1 MIGMQRRIVTCFYIF
16 LLACSVQLQATNYF
30 QKLSKF
36 TTEHGIVN
44 NTIYSIFQD
53 STGGMWF
60 GTLEGLSSYN
70 GLVFSS
76 YPMTD
81 SLMGYPIT
89 LIDQINKDQLL
100 LGTSNGSYIFS
111 MSSNQY
117 KKIDVPGNF
126 SMLTT
131 LFEIHNRTYFCTKS
145 GIYEFDVKNM
155 SGLKVHDHS
164 VTCKQLSPDG
174 NILLG
179 TAGSGVWQV
188 ELNSDSLLVLNR
200 SYLELQ
206 HESVKAISFLNEG
219 EPVILTEKGLWLM
232 QGEKLTQVIGGSFS
246 SMNISQHNE
255 ILLGTFGEFIQQVY
269 KEEKYALKD
278 YINRDNEIF
287 NDFYDAQINVLFKD
301 HSGAVWIGT
310 NRAGLDRI
318 DRKKI
323 TYKKYK
329 SDIQNQ
335 EPEAGYI
342 NALFQ
347 NDEGRVWV
355 GTSGKGLYDLDRK
368 KDRLTSVPIFP
379 GNLNDLY
386 VEAILQYKNKLYVGT
401 RNMGII
407 TTSVVA
413 GDNTQVVASGQLY
426 SKEAGLAKN
435 DYVYALKRFDE
446 NLYICSSKGTFV
458 YGFDDANFSKLDSVP
473 SINFALDSLNNMW
486 ILSYRMELYFNQ
498 QKLEFG
504 TEVSDFHIGNNGEVW
519 LATGKGVAFLPK
531 VNAKPIFY
539 NPAKKVIEFTS
550 IRKDD
555 EGSFWLGSRMGIYRF
570 DPQTKLFASYQ
581 IVGGSKANSFN
592 HAKLLQALDGE
603 FYWGSNDGVVSIN
616 PQASSYLPKP
626 MFDVEQ
632 GVKKEA
638 PIFDVY
644 NYSYNHQEE
653 NGLAYRFSH
662 PDSSWNFLPGDKSV
676 LNFSNLH
683 RGSYQLD
690 ITAINADGIMN
701 DNFKSFN
708 FQIKRS
714 LNATLSLWGIILIAL
729 TGIVFWYWKTR
740 KADLASVVEEE
751 EQPETPED
759 KIYREWTQD
768 EFMQKALIVI
778 EENLSDNSFGVNE
791 LYLAIQMSKSNF
803 YRKLK
808 KFTDLSPNE
817 LIRFVRLR
825 KSTQL
830 LIEEKQS
837 VNEIA
842 YEVGFNSPSYFTR
855 CFKQQFGI
863 APSEY
868 KEHYNT
874 LCCAPEKAL

>member
-1 MIGMQRRIVTCFYIF
+1 MQRRIVTCFFIF
-16 LLACSVQLQATNYF
+16 LLGCTVQLQATNYF

-81 SLMGYPIT
+81 SITGYPIT
-89 LIDQINKDQLL
+89 LIDQINQDQLL
-100 LGTSNGSYIFS
+100 LGTSNGSYLFS
-111 MSSNQY
+111 ISSKQY
-117 KKIDVPGNF
+117 RKLDIPGDF
-126 SMLTT
+126 SPLTT
-131 LFEIHNRTYFCTKS
+131 LFKIYNRSYLSTKS
-145 GIYEFDVKNM
+145 GIYELDDQSRIGMKLF
-155 SGLKVHDHS
+155 DHS
-164 VTCKQLSPDG
+164 LTCKQLSPEG
-174 NILLG
+174 KLLLG
-179 TAGSGVWQV
+179 TAGRGVWQTK
-188 ELNSDSLLVLNR
+188 LSSDSLLVLDR

-206 HESVKAISFLNEG
+206 DESVKAISFLKEG
-219 EPVILTEKGLWLM
+219 EPVILTENALWLM
-232 QGEKLTQVIGGSFS
+232 QEEKLVPVIEGSFS

-269 KEEKYALKD
+269 KEGEKYALKD

-301 HSGAVWIGT
+301 HSGSVWIGT

-329 SDIQNQ
+329 SDIQDG

-347 NDEGRVWV
+347 NEKGSVWV
-355 GTSGKGLYDLDRK
+355 GTSGKGLYHLDRK
-368 KDRLTSVPIFP
+368 KECLNSVPIFP

-386 VEAILQYKNKLYVGT
+386 VEAILQHKDKLYVGT
-401 RNMGII
+401 RHMGII

-413 GDNTQVVASGQLY
+413 GDDAQVIASGQLF

-435 DYVYALKRFDE
+435 DYIYALKRFDE

-458 YGFDDANFSKLDSVP
+458 YGFDDESFSKLDSVP
-473 SINFALDSLNNMW
+473 SINFALDSLDNQW

-498 QKLEFG
+498 QKMEFG
-504 TEVSDFHIGNNGEVW
+504 TEVSDFHIGSDGEVW
-519 LATGKGVAFLPK
+519 LATGKGVAFLPN
-531 VNAKPIFY
+531 VNAKPVFY

-550 IRKDD
+550 LRKDE
-555 EGSFWLGSRMGIYRF
+555 EGNFWLGSRMGIYRF

-592 HAKLLQALDGE
+592 HAKLLQARDGE

-626 MFDVEQ
+626 MFVVEQ
-632 GVKKEA
+632 GMKKEES
-638 PIFDVY
+638 IFNVY
-644 NYSYNHQEE
+644 NFSYNHQEE
-653 NGLAYRFSH
+653 NGLAYRFFH
-662 PDSSWNFLPGDKSV
+662 PDSSWNYLPGDRSV
-676 LNFSNLH
+676 LDFSHLH

-690 ITAINADGIMN
+690 IAAINADGIMN
-701 DNFKSFN
+701 DKFKSFH

-714 LNATLSLWGIILIAL
+714 LNATASLWGIVLIVLA
-729 TGIVFWYWKTR
+729 GIVFGYWKTR
-740 KADLASVVEEE
+740 KAALASGVEEE
-751 EQPETPED
+751 EHSETAED

-817 LIRFVRLR
+817 LIRFIRLR
-825 KSTQL
+825 KSAQL
-830 LIEEKQS
+830 LIEAKQS

-874 LCCAPEKAL
+874 LSCTAEKVH

>member
-1 MIGMQRRIVTCFYIF
+1 MLRSILTCFFI
-16 LLACSVQLQATNYF
+16 LPIVCSFQLQATNYF

-81 SLMGYPIT
+81 SEMGYPIT
-89 LIDQINKDQLL
+89 LIDQLSKDQLL
-100 LGTSNGSYIFS
+100 LGTSNGSYLFS
-111 MSSNQY
+111 ISNKEYQ
-117 KKIDVPGNF
+117 KIDIPGDF
-126 SMLTT
+126 SMLTA
-131 LFEIHNRTYFCTKS
+131 LFKIHNRSYLSTKS
-145 GIYEFDVKNM
+145 GIYEWDDQNRIGMKRF
-155 SGLKVHDHS
+155 DHS
-164 VTCKQLSPDG
+164 ITCKQLFPNGDL
-174 NILLG
+174 LLG
-179 TAGSGVWQV
+179 TAGSGVWQA
-188 ELNSDSLLVLNR
+188 ELNSDSLLVLNK
-200 SYLELQ
+200 SYPELQ
-206 HESVKAISFLNEG
+206 HESVKAISFLKEG
-219 EPVILTEKGLWLM
+219 EPVILTENALWMM
-232 QGEKLTQVIGGSFS
+232 QEEKLVPVIEGSFS

-255 ILLGTFGEFIQQVY
+255 ILLGTFGEFIQQIY
-269 KEEKYALKD
+269 KEGDRYTLKD

-301 HSGAVWIGT
+301 HSGSVWIGT

-323 TYKKYK
+323 TYKKYE
-329 SDIQNQ
+329 SDIQDR

-347 NDEGRVWV
+347 NEKGRVWV
-355 GTSGKGLYDLDRK
+355 GTSGKGLYYLDREK
-368 KDRLTSVPIFP
+368 QCLTPTPIFP

-386 VEAILQYKNKLYVGT
+386 VEAILQHKDKLYVGT
-401 RNMGII
+401 RHMGII
-407 TTSVVA
+407 TASVVA
-413 GDNTQVVASGQLY
+413 GENTQVVASGQLF

-435 DYVYALKRFDE
+435 DYIYALKHYNE
-446 NLYICSSKGTFV
+446 KLYICSSKGTFV
-458 YGFDDANFSKLDSVP
+458 YGFDNNNFSKLDSVS
-473 SINFALDSLNNMW
+473 SINFALDSLDNQW

-519 LATGKGVAFLPK
+519 LATGKGVAFLPN
-531 VNAKPIFY
+531 VNAKPLFY

-550 IRKDD
+550 IRRDKD
-555 EGSFWLGSRMGIYRF
+555 GYFWLGSRMGIYRF
-570 DPQTKLFASYQ
+570 DPQSKLFASYQ
-581 IVGGSKANSFN
+581 ITGGSKANSFN
-592 HAKLLQALDGE
+592 HAKLLEGLEGE

-616 PQASSYLPKP
+616 PQACSYLPKP
-626 MFDVEQ
+626 MFEVEQ
-632 GVKKEA
+632 GKKEEA
-638 PIFDVY
+638 SIFNVY
-644 NYSYNHQEE
+644 NFSYNHQEE
-653 NGLAYRFSH
+653 NGLAYRFFH
-662 PDSSWNFLPGDKSV
+662 PDSSWNYLPGDKAV
-676 LNFSNLH
+676 LDFSHLD

-690 ITAINADGIMN
+690 IAAINADGIMN
-701 DNFKSFN
+701 DKFKSFH

-729 TGIVFWYWKTR
+729 AGIVFWYWKGR
-740 KADLASVVEEE
+740 KADLASIVEEK

-759 KIYREWTQD
+759 KVYREWTQD
-768 EFMQKALIVI
+768 EFMQRALIVI

-825 KSTQL
+825 KSAQL
-830 LIEEKQS
+830 LIEAKQS

>member
-1 MIGMQRRIVTCFYIF
+1 MQRRIVTCFYIF
-16 LLACSVQLQATNYF
+16 LLACSIQLQATNYF
-30 QKLSKF
+30 QNLSKF

-70 GLVFSS
+70 GVVFSS
-76 YPMTD
+76 YPMSD

-100 LGTSNGSYIFS
+100 LGTSNGNYTFS
-111 MSSNQY
+111 MSSKQY
-117 KKIDVPGNF
+117 QKIDVPGDF
-126 SMLTT
+126 SMLTSQ
-131 LFEIHNRTYFCTKS
+131 FKIHNRTYFCTKS
-145 GIYEFDVKNM
+145 GVYEFDDQNM
-155 SGLKVHDHS
+155 RGLKVLDHS
-164 VTCKQLSPDG
+164 ISCKQLSPEG
-174 NILLG
+174 KLLLG
-179 TAGSGVWQV
+179 EVSGGIWEA
-188 ELNSDSLLVLNR
+188 ELNSDSLLTLTR
-200 SYLELQ
+200 TYPELQ
-206 HESVKAISFLNEG
+206 QESVKAISFLNEG
-219 EPVILTEKGLWLM
+219 EPVILTEKALWLM
-232 QGEKLTQVIGGSFS
+232 QGDKLAPVIEDSFS
-246 SMNISQHNE
+246 SINISQHNE
-255 ILLGTFGEFIQQVY
+255 ILLGTLGNFIQQVY
-269 KEEKYALKD
+269 KVGESYALKE

-301 HSGAVWIGT
+301 RSGSIWIGT

-323 TYKKYK
+323 IYQKYE
-329 SDIQNQ
+329 SDIQDR

-347 NDEGRVWV
+347 NDDGRVWV
-355 GTSGKGLYDLDRK
+355 GTSGKGLYYLDRNK
-368 KDRLTSVPIFP
+368 ESLTSVPIFP

-386 VEAILQYKNKLYVGT
+386 VEAILQHKNKLYVGT
-401 RNMGII
+401 RHMGII
-407 TTSVVA
+407 TASV
-413 GDNTQVVASGQLY
+413 GNNTQVVASGQLF

-435 DYVYALKRFDE
+435 DYIYALKCYNE
-446 NLYICSSKGTFV
+446 KLYICSSKGTFV
-458 YGFDDANFSKLDSVP
+458 YGFDDGNFSKLDSVP
-473 SINFALDSLNNMW
+473 SINFALDSLNNRW

-498 QKLEFG
+498 QKLEMG
-504 TEVSDFHIGNNGEVW
+504 TEVSDFYIGKDGEVW
-519 LATGKGVAFLPK
+519 LATGKGVAFLSN

-550 IRKDD
+550 IRKDED
-555 EGSFWLGSRMGIYRF
+555 GYFWLGSRMGIYRF
-570 DPQTKLFASYQ
+570 DPQSKLFASYQ
-581 IVGGSKANSFN
+581 ITGGSKANSFN
-592 HAKLLQALDGE
+592 HAKLLKGLEGE

-616 PQASSYLPKP
+616 PQACSYLPKP
-626 MFDVEQ
+626 MFEVGQ
-632 GVKKEA
+632 GKKEDA
-638 PIFDVY
+638 SIFNVY
-644 NYSYNHQEE
+644 NYSFNHQEE

-662 PDSSWNFLPGDKSV
+662 PDSSWNYLPGDKHV
-676 LNFSNLH
+676 LDFSNLD

-690 ITAINADGIMN
+690 IAAINADGIMN
-701 DNFKSFN
+701 DKFKSFS

-714 LNATLSLWGIILIAL
+714 LNDTLSLWGITLIILA
-729 TGIVFWYWKTR
+729 GIVFWYWRAR
-740 KADLASVVEEE
+740 KADLAPSIKEEE
-751 EQPETPED
+751 EQAETPED

-768 EFMQKALIVI
+768 EFMQKALLVI

-825 KSTQL
+825 KSAQL
-830 LIEEKQS
+830 LIEAKQS

-868 KEHYNT
+868 KEHYNM
-874 LCCAPEKAL
+874 LCCTPEKAL